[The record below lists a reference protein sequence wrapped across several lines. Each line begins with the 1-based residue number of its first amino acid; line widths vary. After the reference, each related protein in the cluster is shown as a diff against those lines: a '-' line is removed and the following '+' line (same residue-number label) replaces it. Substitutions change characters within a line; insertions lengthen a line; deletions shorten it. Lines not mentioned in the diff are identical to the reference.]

1 MECGDKIVA
10 EDHDE
15 TMLAEELDPHQGRIS
30 REEDELDLTPMVDVT
45 FLLLIFFM
53 VTAAFALQKSI
64 EVPPVDDE
72 AAPTQTVEDLEKDS
86 IVIRID
92 GDNIFWIGAPKWP
105 DEQRVP
111 SVQEMQ
117 IKLREARDDKDGKG
131 PPKLLVQAHG
141 DSRHGRVVAALDAG
155 SGAGME
161 QIRLMTYEDGD
172 LDL

>member
-1 MECGDKIVA
+1 MTD
-10 EDHDE
+10 DHDK
-15 TMLAEELDPHQGRIS
+15 TMSADPLDPHLGRAD
-30 REEDELDLTPMVDVT
+30 RDEDELDLTPMVDVT

-64 EVPPVDDE
+64 EVPPIDDE

-92 GDNIFWIGAPKWP
+92 GDNVFWIGAPKW
-105 DEQRVP
+105 DEEQRAP

-117 IKLREARDDKDGKG
+117 IKLREARGGQANAG
-131 PPKLLVQAHG
+131 PAKLLVQAHG
-141 DSRHGRVVAALDAG
+141 DARHGRVVAALDAG
-155 SGAGME
+155 TGVGME
-161 QIRLMTYEDGD
+161 KISLMTYEDGD